1 MKQLDLR
8 TLELMLRSKIAA
20 PMLAVALFFGVIA
33 AHAQTFTFSKRCTTS
48 ERAQATPSATQVTAT
63 VPTGAVTGKIG
74 ITTAGGTATSVAHR
88 ARDVEELFPDVNQL
102 LLI

>member
-48 ERAQATPSATQVTAT
+48 ERAQATPST
-63 VPTGAVTGKIG
+63 PLP
-74 ITTAGGTATSVAHR
+74 R
-88 ARDVEELFPDVNQL
+88 R
-102 LLI
+102 